1 VEGVGSLFWRFYF
14 YQEKRKMKRVM
25 AFALTLLLSAL
36 AAHAQQNTATSTT
49 TTTRRRAAATRTD
62 PAIADQLNQ
71 LKQSMD
77 AQQEQIR
84 QLSQQI
90 QRRDQQVQ
98 ELQQKLDQIQAAT
111 SQAASKA
118 DAAASQSSE
127 QQQTVTTLKSDVSDL
142 KNNTTNAALTM
153 QETQKENHKTLDELK
168 GLQKLKFSGDL
179 RLRFEPFFGG
189 GAVSAAAPEDRFR
202 ERYRL
207 RFNVNTKVSDDFSA
221 AFSLASGD
229 LGDPVST
236 NSTQT
241 GFYTRK
247 PVAIDKA
254 FGVYN
259 PHNFKPFTLTVGK
272 FGYTWL
278 RTEMTWDNDLNPEG
292 ASAAVAWDWKNS
304 FVNHFGVVAL
314 GTTILE
320 SGGGADTYMEG
331 GQVQTGWS
339 ILPKVKLTAD
349 AAYYDFHNVDSIA
362 QNQGQIPAN
371 GSATQGIPNTGGG
384 SFGFSASS
392 LTNNFGTIGTKRFF
406 GSKYGIFDA
415 IARLDV
421 ETGTKRWPIYALIDY
436 ADNTEACSNIV
447 VFFAAAAAV
456 PTCDPHQRHAYWGEL
471 KFGQTK
477 NKGDLLLGYTFAR
490 IERDSVLSAFNFSD
504 LRQPTN
510 VLEHRLEAYYQAQAH
525 VQLGVT
531 GLIGR
536 EIVTAQSPT
545 EERWLK
551 RWQFDSIFTF

>member
-1 VEGVGSLFWRFYF
+1 
-14 YQEKRKMKRVM
+14 MKRVT

-36 AAHAQQNTATSTT
+36 AAQAQQSTT
-49 TTTRRRAAATRTD
+49 TTTATTTRRTKANRTD
-62 PAIADQLNQ
+62 PAIAEQLNQ
-71 LKQSMD
+71 LKQAID
-77 AQQEQIR
+77 AQQQQIR
-84 QLSQQI
+84 QLSEQVQS
-90 QRRDQQVQ
+90 RDQQLQ
-98 ELQQKLDQIQAAT
+98 QLQQKLDQSQAAT
-111 SQAASKA
+111 SQAESKA
-118 DAAASQSSE
+118 DAAASQTAE
-127 QQQTVTTLKSDVSDL
+127 QQQTVTALKSDVTDL
-142 KNNTTNAALTM
+142 KNNTTNSALTM
-153 QETQKENHKTLDELK
+153 QEAQKENHNTLNELK

-221 AFSLASGD
+221 GFSLASGD

-304 FVNHFGVVAL
+304 FINHFGVVAF
-314 GTTILE
+314 GTPIFE
-320 SGGGADTYMEG
+320 SGGGPDTYMEG
-331 GQVQTGWS
+331 GQVQTGWG

-349 AAYYDFHNVDSIA
+349 AAYFDFHNADTIA
-362 QNQGQIPAN
+362 QNQGQIPAD
-371 GSATQGIPNTGGG
+371 GFATQGISNTGG

-392 LTNNFGTIGTKRFF
+392 LSNNFGTIGTKRLFA
-406 GSKYGIFDA
+406 SKYGIFDA
-415 IARLDV
+415 IARLDID
-421 ETGTKRWPIYALIDY
+421 TGAKRWPIYALIDY
-436 ADNTEACSNIV
+436 ADNTEACSNIGA
-447 VFFAAAAAV
+447 FFAAAATV
-456 PTCDPHQRHAYWGEL
+456 PVCDPHQRHAYWGEL

-510 VLEHRLEAYYQAQAH
+510 VIEHRVEAYYQAQAH

-536 EIVTAQSPT
+536 QIVTAQSPT

-551 RWQFDSIFTF
+551 RWQFDSIFSF